1 MITSG
6 VPQGSILETLLFL
19 FYVNNLPKIIIKPS
33 RLVLFANNTS
43 SIIANH
49 ISLEAFA
56 ATDVNEIF
64 SGRLPRQDVKVFRR
78 FANSV
83 PIFKVCWWCGSTTSA
98 KLMTRCP
105 TLSCVFIRMLYIL
118 LTCFNFDLSHLM
130 GNLIIHSFIY
140 YVLRCC
146 LFTVLSF
153 SHIHFFLVYEDLRF
167 LMARIFRILYSAFC
181 ITFVTTNSI
190 SKWFVHPRMDLMNV

>member
-1 MITSG
+1 MIKSG
-6 VPQGSILETLLFL
+6 VPQGSIHETLPFL
-19 FYVNNLPKIIIKPS
+19 FYVNNSPKIIIKPS

-43 SIIANH
+43 LIIANH

-56 ATDVNEIF
+56 ATEINEIF

-83 PIFKVCWWCGSTTSA
+83 PIFKVCWWCGRTSA

-105 TLSCVFIRMLYIL
+105 ILSCVFIRMLYIL
-118 LTCFNFDLSHLM
+118 LTCFNFGLSYLM
-130 GNLIIHSFIY
+130 DNLIIHSFIY
-140 YVLRCC
+140 DVLRCC

-153 SHIHFFLVYEDLRF
+153 SHIYFFLVYEDLRF
-167 LMARIFRILYSAFC
+167 FMARILRILYNAFC
-181 ITFVTTNSI
+181 ITFTTNSI